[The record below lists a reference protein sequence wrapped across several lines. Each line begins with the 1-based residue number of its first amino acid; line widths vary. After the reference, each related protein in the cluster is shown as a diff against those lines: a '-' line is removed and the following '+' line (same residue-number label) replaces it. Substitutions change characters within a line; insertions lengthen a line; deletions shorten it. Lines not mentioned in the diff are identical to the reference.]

1 MVRFEKD
8 RFVVEVENHFPA
20 SAWLS
25 TVTDIVHAISAVDKE
40 RVSNE
45 YDFIYGLCDL
55 LEAMLP
61 DEKTAALMNSGGKQ
75 QR

>member
-1 MVRFEKD
+1 MVKFEKD
-8 RFVVEVENHFPA
+8 KFVMEMENPFPV
-20 SAWLS
+20 SMWLS
-25 TVTDIVHAISAVDKE
+25 TVTDIVRAISSVDKE

-61 DEKTAALMNSGGKQ
+61 DERQAKRMFEGE
-75 QR
+75 

>member
-1 MVRFEKD
+1 MVKFEKD
-8 RFVVEVENHFPA
+8 RFVVEVENPFPV
-20 SAWLS
+20 SMWLS
-25 TVTDIVHAISAVDKE
+25 TVADIVRAIGSVDKE

-61 DEKTAALMNSGGKQ
+61 DEKQARRMFEDE
-75 QR
+75 